1 MSNSV
6 DNSSLKGYHS
16 VLEGLLTVQEIANLL
31 SVPKSYVYNLTH
43 EKKIPHLKIQGI
55 LRFEKSAIDLWLRS
69 QEVTE
74 CRSTKGNSET

>member
-1 MSNSV
+1 MSV

-31 SVPKSYVYNLTH
+31 SVPKSYVYYLTH
-43 EKKIPHLKIQGI
+43 QKRIPHLKIQGI

>member
-1 MSNSV
+1 MSV
-6 DNSSLKGYHS
+6 DNSAMKDYHS

-31 SVPKSYVYNLTH
+31 SVPKSYVYYLTH
-43 EKKIPHLKIQGI
+43 QKRIPHLKIQGI

>member
-1 MSNSV
+1 MSV
-6 DNSSLKGYHS
+6 DNSSLKDYHS

-31 SVPKSYVYNLTH
+31 SVPKSYVYYLTH
-43 EKKIPHLKIQGI
+43 QKRIPHLKIQGI
-55 LRFEKSAIDLWLRS
+55 LRFDRAAIDSWLRS

>member
-1 MSNSV
+1 MSV
-6 DNSSLKGYHS
+6 DNSSLKDYHS

-31 SVPKSYVYNLTH
+31 SVPKSYVYYLTH
-43 EKKIPHLKIQGI
+43 QKRIPHLKIQGI
-55 LRFEKSAIDLWLRS
+55 LRFEKSAIDLWLRA